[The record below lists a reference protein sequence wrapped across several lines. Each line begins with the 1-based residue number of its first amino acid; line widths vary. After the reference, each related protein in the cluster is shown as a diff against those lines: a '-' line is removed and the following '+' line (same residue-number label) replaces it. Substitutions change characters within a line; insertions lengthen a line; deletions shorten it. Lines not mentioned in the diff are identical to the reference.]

1 MAMRRDRQA
10 SFREWFADFG
20 QYLLL
25 IIVAAITIFLVVLA
39 FNRPMISPSNGSS
52 QAPTASNTADATP
65 APTQTPSSAPTTV
78 AFLGDSYT
86 SGDGTTSVDTRW
98 STQLSSA
105 NDWTEVNAGVA
116 ETGYGTAGVT
126 AEARP
131 YTERVADIV
140 AATPDIVVVSGGRFD
155 YSGSSSASAVSA
167 AITDTFA
174 DLRAGLPEAQIIAIG
189 PLWDAS
195 DTPARLAEI
204 TAEVQTAVEAV
215 DGTFI
220 DAGQPLEG
228 RPELIA
234 DDGIAPNDEGHT
246 VLFETIRAALEP
258 VATTAP

>member
-1 MAMRRDRQA
+1 MAKRRDRQA
-10 SFREWFADFG
+10 SFLGWFADFG
-20 QYLLL
+20 QYILL
-25 IIVAAITIFLVVLA
+25 IIVAAFTIFLVVLA
-39 FNRPMISPSNGSS
+39 FNRPMTSPSNGSL
-52 QAPTASNTADATP
+52 QAPTASSMGEATP
-65 APTQTPSSAPTTV
+65 DPTPTPAAAPTTV

-105 NDWTEVNAGVA
+105 NGWTEVNAGIA
-116 ETGYGTAGVT
+116 DTGYGTAGTT
-126 AEARP
+126 ADARP
-131 YTERVADIV
+131 YTERVADIA

-155 YSGSSSASAVSA
+155 YSGSSSATAVSA
-167 AITDTFA
+167 AITAIFT

-204 TAEVQTAVEAV
+204 TGEVQTAVESV

-228 RPELIA
+228 HPGLIA
-234 DDGIAPNDEGHT
+234 DDSIAPNDEGHT
-246 VLFETIRAALEP
+246 VLFQTIRAALEP
-258 VATTAP
+258 LVTATP